1 MKWRLTWAIRL
12 LEALTMR
19 HQASMAA
26 IDIDDDIA
34 LALRVLRRAATR
46 LDTRR

>member
-19 HQASMAA
+19 HQDRLAE
-26 IDIDDDIA
+26 INIDDDVA
-34 LALRVLRRAATR
+34 LALKVLRRAAAKV
-46 LDTRR
+46 